1 MFTLHALFDKHPS
14 LGNCDDFKLLN
25 PYIRCEP
32 DENVRSKKEFTD
44 FKGKLEERIYALIG
58 QKKITHASV
67 YLRDLQLGPW
77 MGIDEE
83 ETYSAASLLKVAVLL
98 TVYRQEELHPGTLQ
112 QRIEVSPEM
121 ISGYVQDFAEEPQ
134 LVPGKTYTID
144 ELADI
149 MIIHSD
155 NDATNVLNSYLD
167 SVSGDGSPMLRTLEE
182 LGFIGQYKQNDKLT
196 VKQSASLFRLLYNS
210 SYLGKDMS
218 YKALQ
223 LLTRTTFKEGLHKGV
238 PASIKVAHKFGER
251 QTENGE
257 RQLHDCGVVYHP
269 KNHYMLCIMTRGNDP
284 RTLTEVIAEISSLVY
299 EEMNVRTSM
308 Q

>member
-1 MFTLHALFDKHPS
+1 MFTLHALFDTHPS

-32 DENVRSKKEFTD
+32 DDNVLSKKEFTD

-67 YLRDLQLGPW
+67 YLRDLQFGPW

-121 ISGYVQDFAEEPQ
+121 ISSYVQDFSEEPQ
-134 LVPGKTYTID
+134 LEAGKTYTID
-144 ELADI
+144 ELVDA

-155 NDATNVLNSYLD
+155 NDATNVLNSYLE
-167 SVSGDGSPMLRTLEE
+167 SVSSDGSPMLRTLEE
-182 LGFIGQYKQNDKLT
+182 LGFIGQYKQNDNLT

-223 LLTRTTFKEGLHKGV
+223 LLTRTTFKEGLAKGV
-238 PASIKVAHKFGER
+238 PASVDVAHKFGER
-251 QTENGE
+251 LTENGE

-269 KNHYMLCIMTRGNDP
+269 KNHYMLCVMTRGNDS
-284 RTLTEVIAEISSLVY
+284 RMLTDVIAEISSLVY
-299 EEMNVRTSM
+299 EEMNDRTGAR
-308 Q
+308 